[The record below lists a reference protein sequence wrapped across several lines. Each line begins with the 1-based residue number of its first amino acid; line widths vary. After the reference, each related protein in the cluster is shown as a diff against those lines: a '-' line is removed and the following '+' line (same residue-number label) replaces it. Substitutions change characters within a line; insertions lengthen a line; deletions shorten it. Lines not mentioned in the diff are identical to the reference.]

1 MLRDPEPIVVVDLF
15 QPMLDALL
23 DLLGVLSADDWGMPV
38 SPGGW
43 TVKELAQHLLGGDIG
58 ILSRQR
64 DSYRPGETP
73 IAGWDEL
80 VALINALNDSWVSA
94 TRRISPRLLRELLAF
109 TGPQVCDHFRSLD
122 LTALGAPVSWA
133 GPEAAPVWL
142 DVAREYTERWHHQQQ
157 IRDTVGR
164 PGLKEPRFFAPALD
178 AFVRALPHTYRAIPA
193 PEGQCIALRIT
204 GDSGGDWLLRRAQTW
219 QLYAGVYPGADAM
232 VRIDQEIAWRLFTRG
247 ITKDEAAAQAHMTGD
262 QALGDTALTMV
273 SVIA

>member
-1 MLRDPEPIVVVDLF
+1 MLRDPEPIMVVDLF

-23 DLLGVLSADDWGMPV
+23 ELLAGLSEDDWGILV

-64 DSYRPGETP
+64 DAYRPGETP
-73 IAGWDEL
+73 IASWDEL

-109 TGPQVCDHFRSLD
+109 TGPQICDYVGSLD
-122 LTALGAPVSWA
+122 LSALGAPVNWA

-157 IRDTVGR
+157 IRDVVGR

-178 AFVRALPHTYRAIPA
+178 AFVRALPHTYRAIAA
-193 PEGQCIALRIT
+193 PEGTCIALRIM
-204 GDSGGDWLLRRAQTW
+204 GDSGGAWLLRHEQNWR
-219 QLYAGVYPGADAM
+219 LYVGEYPGADAT
-232 VRIDQEIAWRLFTRG
+232 VWIDQAIAWRLFTRG
-247 ITKDEAAAQAHMTGD
+247 ITKDQAAAQAQVSGD